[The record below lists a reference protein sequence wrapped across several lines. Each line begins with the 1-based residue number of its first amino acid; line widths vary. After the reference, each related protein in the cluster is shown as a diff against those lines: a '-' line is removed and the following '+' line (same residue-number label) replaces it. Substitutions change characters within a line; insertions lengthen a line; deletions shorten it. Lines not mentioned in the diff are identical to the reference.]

1 MKPIDRRTFLTAGA
15 AVSLSMV
22 RQPAWSA
29 PTQRV
34 WTFDNLQQI
43 GGRPVTLEGQPKLVT
58 SPWGSAVAFDGVDD
72 ALFIDEHPL
81 AGAATFTFEALFRP
95 DGGAF
100 EQRWFHLESHQQP
113 PVPPG
118 KGSTRMLF
126 EIRVVENMWYLDA
139 FMIGPGYRHTLIVP
153 EKRFP
158 IGQWY
163 HVAQTYDGT
172 KYSSYVNGELQAQAS
187 IPFTPQGAGQASV
200 GVRMNRVSYFNGA
213 IREARFAH
221 QALSPSQ
228 FTRPTP

>member
-1 MKPIDRRTFLTAGA
+1 MKPIDRRTFLIAGA
-15 AVSLSMV
+15 AVSLGMV
-22 RQPAWSA
+22 RQSAWSA

-43 GGRPVTLEGQPKLVT
+43 GGRPVTLAGQPKLVT

-81 AGAATFTFEALFRP
+81 AGVATFTFEALFRP

-126 EIRVVENMWYLDA
+126 EIRVVEKMWYLDA

-172 KYSSYVNGELQAQAS
+172 QYSSYVNGELQVQAS

-213 IREARFAH
+213 IREARFTH

-228 FTRPTP
+228 FTRPAP